1 MAILQWTDLA
11 LGVWLSFTVFAP
23 LQVAVVEL
31 QRLDHKVG
39 FLPFGDSLR
48 DELGNPFITESGLFP
63 LVWLFLLHDGLDN
76 LICELSVL
84 HKFLHFDSLRQ

>member
-31 QRLDHKVG
+31 QRLDHKIG
-39 FLPFGDSLR
+39 FLPFGDSLG
-48 DELGNPFITESGLFP
+48 DELGYPFITA
-63 LVWLFLLHDGLDN
+63 
-76 LICELSVL
+76 
-84 HKFLHFDSLRQ
+84 

>member
-23 LQVAVVEL
+23 LQVSVVEL

-48 DELGNPFITESGLFP
+48 DELGYPFITKSGLFP
-63 LVWLFLLHDGLDN
+63 LVWLFLLHDCQYFTFGQFPLFTKLFQPN
-76 LICELSVL
+76 RLGY
-84 HKFLHFDSLRQ
+84 